1 MKGLI
6 RALLAAV
13 GVLGIVVVAAVVYI
27 TTFFDPNDLKP
38 RLIEAVR
45 DQSGLELRLDGPLSW
60 SFYPRI
66 GVSVA
71 DAEAWLPRQSHDDE
85 PFVAFDQA
93 EVSVAFA
100 PLLSGDVSVDG
111 LILDG
116 MRLNLVRDAQGR
128 GNWQTLLDRLA
139 QRDAAADATGKNAGS
154 AESTNGGK
162 AESSAK
168 SDSGGQAGGD
178 SQPVAFDIANVQV
191 SNSRV
196 HYVDPRRP
204 LDVTLSNLSLTSSN
218 VSPQSSFPLQLS
230 FDLSGEQPRMNGNVQ
245 LKSQMRMDLSAGRY
259 TFDKVTLN
267 GKAQLPD
274 IAEQA
279 QSGNLKIASL
289 VADTRQRQYR
299 AEGVQL
305 GASLYSPAL
314 RESPLSLDLKLDAS
328 ADLGAA
334 TAELSNVALTG
345 DDNLD
350 LSGNAKVTGLDSD
363 PRYQGRLN
371 LSALSLRDWLTRF
384 GVDVRSADD
393 KALTSFSLSGPF
405 SGDARRID
413 LSDLQLTLDQTQ
425 LRGSLGAA
433 YDGSALNFDL
443 EGDKLDLDAY
453 LPPAAA
459 SSGAPG
465 QNDAKASDKATA
477 WLGSLGI
484 APALA
489 AGEEAGLLPVDWLAH
504 LKQEGHL
511 TLDAL
516 TLKGAKLSDVALAT
530 SGSDGRQRI
539 DSLSANLYDGSV
551 KASSALDLRQSP
563 IQLSFTER
571 LQGVQ
576 LAPLYQD
583 VSGKASP
590 LRGTLSLQGD
600 FDSRTNT
607 IAGIQQN
614 LNGQAALRIDDGA
627 MLDVNVPKQ
636 LCTAVATLEGKQSER
651 EWSPDTAFDR
661 LQATVVVKDGV
672 AHNDDLDIAIPGVSL
687 SGQGEVNLVT
697 DRLDY
702 RAAARLQD
710 TADQAAC
717 SVNPRLARI
726 DFPIRC
732 QGSMTDAPASW
743 CSFDRE
749 AFQRSLGAL
758 AEDEAKRK
766 AGKRVDEVLDDKLD
780 DKTRRKIDDALGDG
794 ASQELGDKIRGLFK

>member
-45 DQSGLELRLDGPLSW
+45 DQSGLELSLDGPLSW

-85 PFVAFDQA
+85 PFVAFDRA

-139 QRDAAADATGKNAGS
+139 QRDAAADSGRSEAADGAATGKDASGAAQGASDGS
-154 AESTNGGK
+154 AE
-162 AESSAK
+162 
-168 SDSGGQAGGD
+168 GD

-191 SNSRV
+191 ANSRV

-230 FDLSGEQPRMNGNVQ
+230 FDVSGEQPKMSGNVQ

-299 AEGVQL
+299 ADGIQL
-305 GASLYSPAL
+305 GASFSSPAL

-328 ADLGAA
+328 ADLDAA
-334 TAELSNVALTG
+334 TAELDNVALSG

-350 LSGNAKVTGLDSD
+350 LSGNAKITGLDTD
-363 PRYQGRLN
+363 PHYQGRLN
-371 LSALSLRDWLTRF
+371 LAALSLRDWLTRF
-384 GVDVRSADD
+384 GIDVRSAND
-393 KALTSFSLSGPF
+393 KALTSLSLSGPF

-413 LSDLQLTLDQTQ
+413 FSDLQLTLDQTQ

-433 YDGSALNFDL
+433 YDGSALDFDL

-459 SSGAPG
+459 SSGAPAQDG
-465 QNDAKASDKATA
+465 AKASDKATA

-484 APALA
+484 ASALA
-489 AGEEAGLLPVDWLAH
+489 AGEEAGLLPVDWLAR

-511 TLDAL
+511 TLDSL

-530 SGSDGRQRI
+530 SGSGGRQRI

-551 KASSALDLRQSP
+551 KASSALDLRQQP
-563 IQLSFTER
+563 IKLSFTER

-583 VSGKASP
+583 VSGKSSP

-607 IAGIQQN
+607 LAGIQQN

-651 EWSPDTAFDR
+651 EWSQDTAFDR

-672 AHNDDLDIAIPGVSL
+672 ARNDDLDIAIPGVSL
-687 SGQGEVNLVT
+687 SGKGEVNLVT

-732 QGSMTDAPASW
+732 QGSLTDAPATW

-758 AEDEAKRK
+758 AEDEATRK
-766 AGKRVDEVLDDKLD
+766 AGKRVDKVLDDKLD